1 MSDMDNKETITGIV
15 VTHGNLAKELV
26 DTVEKIIGRAECCIA
41 ISNEDLNN
49 ESLIEKIRSIL
60 DEAPDRHVILFVDYF
75 GGSCSLNC
83 SRAVKGYPK
92 ATVISGVNL
101 PILLDFVTKQGTM
114 EPEEIIMHLIKRG
127 QESVRVID
135 L

>member
-1 MSDMDNKETITGIV
+1 MTGMEKYETITGIV
-15 VTHGNLAKELV
+15 VTHGNLARELV
-26 DTVEKIIGRAECCIA
+26 DTVAKIVGRTNCCIA
-41 ISNEDLNN
+41 LSNEDLSN
-49 ESLIEKIRSIL
+49 ESLISKIRDII
-60 DEAPDRHVILFVDYF
+60 DQAPDRHIILFVDYF

-83 SRAVKGYPK
+83 SRAVKGYSK

-114 EPEEIIMHLIKRG
+114 EPEEIIDHLIKRG